1 MFMLQEFGQ
10 DCLKIAQIGKIH
22 PEFCQW
28 GSGSPYMSWIP
39 LFFFP
44 ANSQHRR
51 GNARRSLGLQLHRS
65 RRLPFPGKQ
74 RCCTQFTSSHF
85 WNLKPLAFCHF
96 CHHWTSAE
104 LKRNLCTNPAK
115 MSEGIPLSDADR
127 APWLESL
134 QDAIRERLDGGEDVA
149 VSCSALQ
156 LRYRDVLRAADRGYS
171 YRPGEY
177 AACRVKF
184 VCLRASAEVIAERML
199 RRSAEGKHFM
209 PASLLRSQLD
219 LLQVDAAE
227 GVTEF
232 DATTVR
238 PGDIVRDTVAL
249 FREDLAS
256 TVHAWFVSECDAN
269 AMQCNFIHDSVFIK
283 W

>member
-1 MFMLQEFGQ
+1 
-10 DCLKIAQIGKIH
+10 
-22 PEFCQW
+22 
-28 GSGSPYMSWIP
+28 
-39 LFFFP
+39 
-44 ANSQHRR
+44 
-51 GNARRSLGLQLHRS
+51 
-65 RRLPFPGKQ
+65 
-74 RCCTQFTSSHF
+74 
-85 WNLKPLAFCHF
+85 
-96 CHHWTSAE
+96 
-104 LKRNLCTNPAK
+104 

-256 TVHAWFVSECDAN
+256 TVHA
-269 AMQCNFIHDSVFIK
+269 
-283 W
+283 